1 MFSLQ
6 SGAEEFD
13 LYVNTEWNFFTEIV
27 RGVFQ
32 EQFQRCCYLPSPG
45 QHSDF
50 VQFPKSGKSGKFTEP
65 NFKKFPIGS
74 NIGMLYIIFTGFLP
88 RLRILRTLKFFSHFG
103 KATEVKVLPVYRTY
117 SQQCVFILLENCVKK
132 RSEDMLLQC

>member
-13 LYVNTEWNFFTEIV
+13 LYVNTEWNFFTEIEGSSRNNFRDV
-27 RGVFQ
+27 ATSQALGNIPILFSFQ
-32 EQFQRCCYLPSPG
+32 NRENRENLPS
-45 QHSDF
+45 QILKNF
-50 VQFPKSGKSGKFTEP
+50 RLVQTQAC
-65 NFKKFPIGS
+65 
-74 NIGMLYIIFTGFLP
+74 YISFSRGFLP